1 MGSCYQG
8 ICIDNVA
15 LGASFVYR
23 LEIAQSTDSR
33 NYDLPS
39 AKDLPTGKFWTF
51 GTEMEQ
57 PKIEVKLRR
66 KLRQNNMQAYDL
78 LCHLNIVV

>member
-39 AKDLPTGKFWTF
+39 AKDLPTGKF
-51 GTEMEQ
+51 
-57 PKIEVKLRR
+57 
-66 KLRQNNMQAYDL
+66 
-78 LCHLNIVV
+78 